1 MNASESKQLNIAID
15 IFREDPERLKNL
27 FMTGRLR
34 LSAEPMYTLYLH
46 YMANISLKDIA
57 YDMHM
62 RSDEATKNIAKRF
75 LAIKK
80 AA

>member
-1 MNASESKQLNIAID
+1 MNVSESKQLNIAID
-15 IFREDPERLKNL
+15 IFRNDPERLKDL

-34 LSAEPMYTLYLH
+34 LSVEPMYTLYLH
-46 YMANISLKDIA
+46 YMAHISFKDIA
-57 YDMHM
+57 H
-62 RSDEATKNIAKRF
+62 DERFHETIKNIANRF

>member
-15 IFREDPERLKNL
+15 IFRDDPERLKDL

-34 LSAEPMYTLYLH
+34 LSAEPMYALYLH
-46 YMANISLKDIA
+46 YMANISFKDIA
-57 YDMHM
+57 YDE
-62 RSDEATKNIAKRF
+62 RADETIKNIAKRF

>member
-1 MNASESKQLNIAID
+1 MNVSQSKQLNAAIE
-15 IFREDPERLKNL
+15 IFRNDPERLKDL

-34 LSAEPMYTLYLH
+34 LSIEPMYTLYLH
-46 YMANISLKDIA
+46 YMAHISFKDIA
-57 YDMHM
+57 H
-62 RSDEATKNIAKRF
+62 DERFHETIKNIAKRF

>member
-15 IFREDPERLKNL
+15 IFRDDPERLKDL
-27 FMTGRLR
+27 FMAGRLR

-46 YMANISLKDIA
+46 YMANISFRDIA
-57 YDMHM
+57 YDMH
-62 RSDEATKNIAKRF
+62 SDEATKNIAKRF

>member
-1 MNASESKQLNIAID
+1 MNASQSKQLNAAIE
-15 IFREDPERLKNL
+15 IFRNDPERLKDL

-46 YMANISLKDIA
+46 YIANLSFKNIA
-57 YDMHM
+57 H
-62 RSDEATKNIAKRF
+62 DERADETIKNIAKCF